1 MSELQKKCKICDIIK
16 DFQFTHFLIVNIY
29 RHLNHELVDIKTRY
43 KKNWHSLLRLTF
55 EIEFQQT

>member
-43 KKNWHSLLRLTF
+43 KKN
-55 EIEFQQT
+55 